1 MKLPLSS
8 IFRSPLIRFQA
19 ISRASRPT
27 TFGQSNSPHQIRAFL
42 VSTPRALQ
50 TKNLTSRQKATEE
63 DKSQS
68 DAAPQSTVSEEI
80 GDFAKKHIEDVPQ
93 QSTSSVTAVQKSLEP
108 LLRENGGKWVLA
120 NDRMS
125 MERAI
130 TFKGFKDAWNF
141 MNAIAAKCK
150 QERHHPEWV
159 NIYNKVFIRWTTHD
173 LPGLTATDIL
183 MATFCDEQA
192 IIHKEV
198 YNVSKKEHLSEN
210 TQHEKFLSQAHQI
223 ANKLSSK

>member
-1 MKLPLSS
+1 MKPPL
-8 IFRSPLIRFQA
+8 RP
-19 ISRASRPT
+19 ISRPPFIPFLPIPRAPRPT
-27 TFGQSNSPHQIRAFL
+27 TFRQSNSHHQIRAFL
-42 VSTPRALQ
+42 ISTTRALH
-50 TKNLTSRQKATEE
+50 TENPTSRQDTTEKE
-63 DKSQS
+63 KSQS
-68 DAAPQSTVSEEI
+68 DVAPQSTVSEEI
-80 GDFAKKHIEDVPQ
+80 GDFAKKDAGNVPQ
-93 QSTSSVTAVQKSLEP
+93 ESTSSDTAVQESLKP

-120 NDRMS
+120 DDGMS
-125 MERAI
+125 VERVI

-192 IIHKEV
+192 TIHKEV
-198 YNVSKKEHLSEN
+198 HNITKEPLSEN
-210 TQHEKFLSQAHQI
+210 TEHEKFLNQAQQI